1 MTKPALSA
9 IVPVTERL
17 HDVESLYWAYKAGIE
32 AVGMAYEF
40 IYVLDGDFS
49 EALST
54 LQGLRQK
61 GEPIEIIA
69 LAKWFGEATALTI
82 GFAHAAG
89 DIFVTLPAYPQI
101 VPDEISRL
109 VAGLKDYDMVIA
121 RRFPRRDS
129 ILNVIQSKVFHFLL
143 NTMIAVPFHDLGCGV
158 RALKRLVAEELNIYG
173 DQHRFLP
180 LLAEQ
185 QGFKVL
191 ELDAAQAKE
200 DTFKR
205 VYSPGVYI
213 RRMLDI
219 LTIAFIVKFTRK
231 PLRFFGLIGSFTL
244 ALGTLG
250 AVYLAI
256 ERLYFGGALADRPAL
271 VLAVL
276 MMVLGFQMIAVGLI
290 GELIIFTHAKDVK
303 EYRVERIVE

>member
-9 IVPVTERL
+9 IVPVTERP

-40 IYVLDGDFS
+40 IYVLDGDFP
-49 EALST
+49 EALSA

-61 GEPIEIIA
+61 GEPIKIIA
-69 LAKWFGEATALTI
+69 LAKWFGEAAALTI
-82 GFAHAAG
+82 GFADAAG

-158 RALKRLVAEELNIYG
+158 RALKRRVAEELNIYG

-180 LLAEQ
+180 LLAAQ

-219 LTIAFIVKFTRK
+219 LTIVFIVKFTRK
-231 PLRFFGLIGSFTL
+231 PLRFFGLIGSFSL
-244 ALGTLG
+244 ALGMLG

-290 GELIIFTHAKDVK
+290 GELIIFTHARDVK

>member
-1 MTKPALSA
+1 MTKPALSV

-32 AVGMAYEF
+32 TVGMAYEF
-40 IYVLDGDFS
+40 IYVLDGDFP
-49 EALST
+49 EALSA

-61 GEPIEIIA
+61 GEPIKIIA

-143 NTMIAVPFHDLGCGV
+143 NTMIAVPFHDLGCSV
-158 RALKRLVAEELNIYG
+158 RALKRRVAEELNIYG

-180 LLAEQ
+180 LLAAQ

-205 VYSPGVYI
+205 VYSPSVYI

-276 MMVLGFQMIAVGLI
+276 MMVLGFQTIAVGLI

-303 EYRVERIVE
+303 EYRIERIVE

>member
-32 AVGMAYEF
+32 AVGLAYEF
-40 IYVLDGDFS
+40 IYVLDGDFP
-49 EALST
+49 EALSA

-158 RALKRLVAEELNIYG
+158 RALKRRVAEELNIYG

-180 LLAEQ
+180 LLAAQ

-191 ELDAAQAKE
+191 ELGTAQAKE
-200 DTFKR
+200 DIFKR

-219 LTIAFIVKFTRK
+219 LTIVFIVKFTRK

-276 MMVLGFQMIAVGLI
+276 MMVMGFQMIAVGLI
-290 GELIIFTHAKDVK
+290 GELIIFTHAKDLK

>member
-40 IYVLDGDFS
+40 IYVLDGDFP
-49 EALST
+49 EALSA

-61 GEPIEIIA
+61 GEPIKIIA
-69 LAKWFGEATALTI
+69 LAKWFGEAAALTI
-82 GFAHAAG
+82 GFAEAAG

-143 NTMIAVPFHDLGCGV
+143 NTMIAVPFHDLGCSV
-158 RALKRLVAEELNIYG
+158 RALKRRVAEELNIYG

-180 LLAEQ
+180 LLAAQ

-276 MMVLGFQMIAVGLI
+276 MMVLGFQTIAVGLI
-290 GELIIFTHAKDVK
+290 GELIIFTHTKDVK

>member
-32 AVGMAYEF
+32 AVGLAYEF

-158 RALKRLVAEELNIYG
+158 RALKRRVAEELNIYG

-180 LLAEQ
+180 LLAAQ

-219 LTIAFIVKFTRK
+219 LTIVFIVKFTRK

-276 MMVLGFQMIAVGLI
+276 MMVMGFQMIAVGLI

>member
-40 IYVLDGDFS
+40 IYVLDGDFP
-49 EALST
+49 EALSA

-61 GEPIEIIA
+61 GEPIKIIA
-69 LAKWFGEATALTI
+69 LAKWFGEAAALTI
-82 GFAHAAG
+82 GFADAAG

-158 RALKRLVAEELNIYG
+158 RALKRRVAEELNIYG

-180 LLAEQ
+180 LLAAQ

-276 MMVLGFQMIAVGLI
+276 MMVMGFQMIAVGLI

>member
-1 MTKPALSA
+1 M
-9 IVPVTERL
+9 
-17 HDVESLYWAYKAGIE
+17 
-32 AVGMAYEF
+32 
-40 IYVLDGDFS
+40 
-49 EALST
+49 
-54 LQGLRQK
+54 
-61 GEPIEIIA
+61 
-69 LAKWFGEATALTI
+69 
-82 GFAHAAG
+82 
-89 DIFVTLPAYPQI
+89 
-101 VPDEISRL
+101 PDEISRL

-143 NTMIAVPFHDLGCGV
+143 NTMIALPFHDLGCGV
-158 RALKRLVAEELNIYG
+158 RALKRRVAEELNIYG

-180 LLAEQ
+180 LLAAQ
-185 QGFKVL
+185 QGFKIL
-191 ELDAAQAKE
+191 ELDAPQAKE

-213 RRMLDI
+213 RRILDI
-219 LTIAFIVKFTRK
+219 LTIVFIVKFTRK

-276 MMVLGFQMIAVGLI
+276 MIVLGFQMIAVGLI

>member
-40 IYVLDGDFS
+40 IYVLDGDFP
-49 EALST
+49 EALSA

-61 GEPIEIIA
+61 GEPIKIIA
-69 LAKWFGEATALTI
+69 LAKWFGEAAALTI
-82 GFAHAAG
+82 GFADAAG

-143 NTMIAVPFHDLGCGV
+143 NTMIAVPFHDLGCSV
-158 RALKRLVAEELNIYG
+158 RALKRRVAEELNIYG

-276 MMVLGFQMIAVGLI
+276 MMVLGFQTIAVGLI
-290 GELIIFTHAKDVK
+290 GELIIFTHTKDVK

>member
-40 IYVLDGDFS
+40 IYVLDGDFP
-49 EALST
+49 EALSA

-61 GEPIEIIA
+61 GEPIKIIA
-69 LAKWFGEATALTI
+69 LAKWFGEAAALTI
-82 GFAHAAG
+82 GFAEAAG

-158 RALKRLVAEELNIYG
+158 RALKRRVAEELNIYG

-180 LLAEQ
+180 LLAAQ

-276 MMVLGFQMIAVGLI
+276 MMVLGFQTIAVGLI
-290 GELIIFTHAKDVK
+290 GELIIFTHTKDVK

>member
-32 AVGMAYEF
+32 AVGLAYEF

-143 NTMIAVPFHDLGCGV
+143 NTMIAVPFHDLGCSV
-158 RALKRLVAEELNIYG
+158 RALKRRVAEELNIYG

-180 LLAEQ
+180 LLAAQ

-231 PLRFFGLIGSFTL
+231 PLRFFGLIGSFIL

-276 MMVLGFQMIAVGLI
+276 MMVMGFQMIAVGLI

>member
-40 IYVLDGDFS
+40 IYVLDGDFP
-49 EALST
+49 EALSA

-61 GEPIEIIA
+61 GEPIKIIA
-69 LAKWFGEATALTI
+69 LAKWFGEAAALTI
-82 GFAHAAG
+82 GFAEAAG

-158 RALKRLVAEELNIYG
+158 RALKRRVAEELNIYG

-180 LLAEQ
+180 LLAAQ

-276 MMVLGFQMIAVGLI
+276 MMVLGFQTIAVGLI
-290 GELIIFTHAKDVK
+290 GELIIFTHTRDVK

>member
-32 AVGMAYEF
+32 AVGLAYEF

-54 LQGLRQK
+54 LQGLHQK

-143 NTMIAVPFHDLGCGV
+143 NTMIAVPFHDLGCSV
-158 RALKRLVAEELNIYG
+158 RALKRRVAEELNIYG

-180 LLAEQ
+180 LLAAQ
-185 QGFKVL
+185 QGFKIL

-200 DTFKR
+200 C
-205 VYSPGVYI
+205 
-213 RRMLDI
+213 
-219 LTIAFIVKFTRK
+219 AF
-231 PLRFFGLIGSFTL
+231 
-244 ALGTLG
+244 
-250 AVYLAI
+250 
-256 ERLYFGGALADRPAL
+256 
-271 VLAVL
+271 
-276 MMVLGFQMIAVGLI
+276 Q
-290 GELIIFTHAKDVK
+290 
-303 EYRVERIVE
+303 

>member
-40 IYVLDGDFS
+40 IYVLDGDFP
-49 EALST
+49 EALSA

-61 GEPIEIIA
+61 GEPIKIIA

-158 RALKRLVAEELNIYG
+158 RALKRRVAEELNIYG

-180 LLAEQ
+180 LLAAQ

-276 MMVLGFQMIAVGLI
+276 MMVLGFQTIAVGLI
-290 GELIIFTHAKDVK
+290 GELIIFTHTKDVK

>member
-32 AVGMAYEF
+32 AVGLAYEF

-158 RALKRLVAEELNIYG
+158 RALKRRVAEELNIYG

-180 LLAEQ
+180 LLAAQ

-276 MMVLGFQMIAVGLI
+276 MMVMGFQMIAVGLI

>member
-40 IYVLDGDFS
+40 IYVLDGDFP
-49 EALST
+49 EALSA

-61 GEPIEIIA
+61 GEPIKIIA
-69 LAKWFGEATALTI
+69 LAKWFGEAAALTI
-82 GFAHAAG
+82 GFADAAG

-143 NTMIAVPFHDLGCGV
+143 NTMIAVPFHDLGCSV
-158 RALKRLVAEELNIYG
+158 RALKRRVAEELNIYG

-276 MMVLGFQMIAVGLI
+276 MMVMGFQMIAVGLI

>member
-40 IYVLDGDFS
+40 IYVLDGDFP
-49 EALST
+49 EALSA

-61 GEPIEIIA
+61 GEPIKIIA

-143 NTMIAVPFHDLGCGV
+143 NTMIAVPFHDLGCSV
-158 RALKRLVAEELNIYG
+158 RALKRRVAEELNIYG

-180 LLAEQ
+180 LLAAQ

-276 MMVLGFQMIAVGLI
+276 MMVLGFQTIAVGLI
-290 GELIIFTHAKDVK
+290 GELIIFTHTKDVK

>member
-32 AVGMAYEF
+32 AVGLAYEF
-40 IYVLDGDFS
+40 IYVLDGDFP
-49 EALST
+49 EALSA

-61 GEPIEIIA
+61 GEPIKIIA
-69 LAKWFGEATALTI
+69 LAKWFGEAAALTI
-82 GFAHAAG
+82 GFADAAG

-143 NTMIAVPFHDLGCGV
+143 NTMIAVPFHDLGCSV
-158 RALKRLVAEELNIYG
+158 RALKRRVAEELNIYG

-180 LLAEQ
+180 LLAAQ

-276 MMVLGFQMIAVGLI
+276 MMVMGFQMIAVGLI

>member
-32 AVGMAYEF
+32 AVGLAYEF
-40 IYVLDGDFS
+40 IYVLDGDFP
-49 EALST
+49 EALSA

-143 NTMIAVPFHDLGCGV
+143 NTMIAVPFHDLGCSV
-158 RALKRLVAEELNIYG
+158 RALKRRVAEELNIYG

-271 VLAVL
+271 ILAVL
-276 MMVLGFQMIAVGLI
+276 MMVMGFQMIAVGLI

>member
-32 AVGMAYEF
+32 AVGLAYEF

-143 NTMIAVPFHDLGCGV
+143 NTMIAVPFHDLGCSV
-158 RALKRLVAEELNIYG
+158 RALKRRVAEELNIYG

-180 LLAEQ
+180 LLAAQ

-276 MMVLGFQMIAVGLI
+276 MMVMGFQMIAVGLI

>member
-17 HDVESLYWAYKAGIE
+17 HDVESLYWAYKVGIE

-40 IYVLDGDFS
+40 IYVLDGDFP
-49 EALST
+49 EALSA

-61 GEPIEIIA
+61 GEPIKIIA
-69 LAKWFGEATALTI
+69 LAKWFGEAAALTI
-82 GFAHAAG
+82 GFAEAAG

-143 NTMIAVPFHDLGCGV
+143 NTMIAVPFHDLGCSV
-158 RALKRLVAEELNIYG
+158 RALKRRVAEELNIYG

-276 MMVLGFQMIAVGLI
+276 MMVLGFQTIAVGLI
-290 GELIIFTHAKDVK
+290 GELIIFTHTKDVK

>member
-40 IYVLDGDFS
+40 IYVLDGDFP
-49 EALST
+49 EALSA

-61 GEPIEIIA
+61 GEPIKIIA
-69 LAKWFGEATALTI
+69 LAKWFGEAAALTI
-82 GFAHAAG
+82 GFADAAG

-143 NTMIAVPFHDLGCGV
+143 NTMIAVPFHDLGCSV
-158 RALKRLVAEELNIYG
+158 RALKRRVAEELNIYG

-180 LLAEQ
+180 LLAAQ

-276 MMVLGFQMIAVGLI
+276 MMVMGFQMIAVGLI

>member
-32 AVGMAYEF
+32 AVGLAYEF

-129 ILNVIQSKVFHFLL
+129 ILNIIQSKVFHFLL

-158 RALKRLVAEELNIYG
+158 RALKRRVAEELNIYG

-180 LLAEQ
+180 LLAAQ

-276 MMVLGFQMIAVGLI
+276 MMVLGFQTIAVGLI
-290 GELIIFTHAKDVK
+290 GELIIFTHTKDVK

>member
-9 IVPVTERL
+9 IVPVTERPY
-17 HDVESLYWAYKAGIE
+17 DVESLYWAYKAGIE

-40 IYVLDGDFS
+40 IYVLDGDFP
-49 EALST
+49 EALSA

-61 GEPIEIIA
+61 GEPIKIIA
-69 LAKWFGEATALTI
+69 LAKWFGEAAALTI
-82 GFAHAAG
+82 GFAEAAG

-143 NTMIAVPFHDLGCGV
+143 NTMIAVPFHDLGCSV
-158 RALKRLVAEELNIYG
+158 RALKRRVAEELNIYG

-180 LLAEQ
+180 LLAAQ

-276 MMVLGFQMIAVGLI
+276 MMVLGFQTIAVGLI
-290 GELIIFTHAKDVK
+290 GELIIFTHTKDVK